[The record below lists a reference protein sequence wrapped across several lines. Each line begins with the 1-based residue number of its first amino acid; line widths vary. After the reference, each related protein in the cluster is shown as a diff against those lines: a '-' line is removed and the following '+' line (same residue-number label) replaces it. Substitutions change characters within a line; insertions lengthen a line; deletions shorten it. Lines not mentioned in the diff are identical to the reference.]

1 MNSRP
6 PGKLYYS
13 ISEVSELTGLEPSVL
28 RFWETEFGQL
38 RPKKNRA
45 GNRMY
50 REKDIKFIQEIKRL
64 TRDEGYTIAGAKK
77 KIQESHKP
85 LEDIPE
91 PVVTDT
97 VVDTDLIGWIR
108 SELMGIRATLES

>member
-1 MNSRP
+1 MNSRS

-13 ISEVSELTGLEPSVL
+13 ISEVSELTELEASVL

-64 TRDEGYTIAGAKK
+64 TREEGYTIAGAKK
-77 KIQESHKP
+77 KILESYKTVD
-85 LEDIPE
+85 DIPE
-91 PVVTDT
+91 PAVTDT
-97 VVDTDLIGWIR
+97 VVDTDLVEWIR
-108 SELMGIRATLES
+108 SELMDIRATLES